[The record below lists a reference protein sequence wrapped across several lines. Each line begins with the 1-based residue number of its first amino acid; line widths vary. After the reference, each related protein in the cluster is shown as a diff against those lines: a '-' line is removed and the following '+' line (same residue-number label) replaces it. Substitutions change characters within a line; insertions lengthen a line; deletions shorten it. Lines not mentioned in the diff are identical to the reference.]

1 MAKTENGAVTGSS
14 SGTLVV
20 VEAGQNVLLDIA
32 NADLVVFSQEGSNL
46 VVTSIADGA
55 SIVLEGFFSQAGT
68 DLPPQLTLSDG
79 SVLTAADVTGLVE
92 EFNPDLVA
100 PAAGGPGA
108 GGGTGGGA
116 SFGAYGDDGIGDG
129 IGIAGLLDPT
139 ELGFG
144 GDDVIEEFVSI
155 LPGQPD
161 LLLNEIGLG
170 AIRFGF
176 LREKPNDES
185 EIPTLQKSVYDDI
198 EPEGDLELTGK
209 LLALGNPEIDDF
221 IDFAGRSKVDF
232 IELRN
237 ASDAPLSTAGNG
249 GVNSPDGV
257 TSVSII
263 GPNGDPVTFDLPV
276 IEVPANGKLVIMQA
290 SFEGDDEEDEGAV
303 QTVYVV
309 FDADGDPVSGGTVS
323 DGGEAWPVGSDTSSG
338 LGVLLSWAVNGDVVE
353 LDTFLANGYRFEPES
368 LNAGWLAN
376 PEVGGDPVELDIFG
390 DNGTFNG
397 KILLQEVVAPGI
409 FDAYAPISAEQL
421 VECSP
426 IAETFFLDIAGNNIF
441 ARVDNADTDTAEDWT
456 TGQTHSIG
464 ENNDVSDPN
473 PQDPYNDD
481 MNPGQAEGPEAAPGE
496 ETDNNG
502 QNVII
507 VGVNDDDFTDGESD
521 VVNGGRGQDFL
532 FGDENNND
540 LSGGE
545 HNDYLDGGAGND
557 MLMGD
562 SGGDVIID
570 DQGQDVMVGGTGSD
584 VIFGRRDSEDDTLDG
599 GSGNDIGK
607 PIPLGKVL
615 LGAEAGDEIGNENPF
630 GYNEYGTGDLLIGDD
645 IISGGWGN
653 DFGKKGGPEQNGD
666 FGPRALLVE
675 DDILVGGFGNDQFGD
690 PQQYMRD
697 IMVAG
702 DGNDIIYG
710 DNAGLSFYGNAS
722 EEFTPEDINSFYYAI
737 LSSLGYGASAE
748 DFAEVYRDAVQWNY
762 GGADLIYGGW
772 GADLIF
778 GQGGDDAILAGH
790 GNDTVAGGSGAD
802 KIRGNGGYDFLL
814 GDTGNDTIYG
824 DAGSDVIHGQE
835 DDDLL
840 YGGDGNDEMTG
851 GIGNDLMYGGA
862 GNDEMDGNDGQD
874 VMYGDD
880 GRDDMHGGNGNDIM
894 YGGAG
899 NDHIG
904 GGSGNDIMHGGDAND
919 DMHGDQ
925 GDDLMYG
932 GAGND
937 EMDGNDGQD
946 VMYGDDG
953 RDEMHGGNG
962 NDIMYGGA
970 GNDHIGGG
978 SGNDIMHGGDASD
991 DMHGDQGDDLM
1002 YGGAGNDE
1010 MVGNDGQDA
1019 MFGDDGQD
1027 DMHGGDGND
1036 SMFGDAGNDRM
1047 YGGTGNDTLY
1057 GGADNDVMD
1066 GGQDDDL
1073 MYGEAGDDVMLG
1085 AGGDDTLYGGSGS
1098 FDVLYGGDNNDLLY
1112 GDDGADALIGD
1123 DDILFGGAGGDTL
1136 FGNGGG
1142 DSLHG
1147 DAGDDFLAGQTGSD
1161 LLEGGAGN
1169 DTLEGNVGDDTL
1181 DGGLNDDLLRWTAG
1195 EEDGGSTDAYSGGSG
1210 TDTLELYL
1218 TQAEFDAHEAAIAEF
1233 ANRVENG
1240 ESDTLVINGRALTAE
1255 QVEHVAVHV
1264 DGLEIPVLIDDSF
1277 VTDEDTD
1284 ITARVT
1290 ADLATP
1296 GQDFIP
1302 NAGGTVFD
1310 MPDQVTVAV
1319 PNVTTTWFVI
1329 NWVDNGSSVW
1339 SMSLEAFGN
1348 DYGDLIFD
1356 ASDPENV
1363 TVTLDIPAGGSSF
1376 DDLIDGQSGTVT
1388 FDYGAHKE
1396 GSETATITITV
1407 NGKDEPIVAADDIVI
1422 TNSEAPIDIPEYG
1435 MLANDVDPEGDA
1447 LSVGSVDSPAT
1458 SAGGYS
1464 TVTPSGDPNA
1474 DVVFGYEASD
1484 GNDGDS
1490 ADVTVEY
1497 QGFDQGIG
1505 KPVLH
1510 SGFLQGD
1517 DRSEIAIGSD
1527 GADTIVGGGGDD
1539 TIAGGGGND
1548 VIEGGA
1554 GADVVHFY
1562 DVDDGDDILL
1572 DFDVNE
1578 DVVNLDALFD
1588 ELGIAGAEN
1597 RADLV
1602 ILDENAGSTTITVS
1616 GESDFSITLYNVD
1629 LGDHNGDVSASDLLT
1644 AKGINVGDES

>member
-1 MAKTENGAVTGSS
+1 MAKTENGTVTGSS
-14 SGTLVV
+14 GGARVA

-32 NADLVVFSQEGSNL
+32 NADLVVFSQDGSNL

-176 LREKPNDES
+176 LREKPNDEN
-185 EIPTLQKSVYDDI
+185 EIPTLQKSVYDDS
-198 EPEGDLELTGK
+198 EPEGDAELTGK
-209 LLALGNPEIDDF
+209 LLALGNPEIDNF

-290 SFEGDDEEDEGAV
+290 SFDGDDEEGEGAV

-309 FDADGDPVSGGTVS
+309 FDEEGDPVSGGAVS
-323 DGGEAWPVGSDTSSG
+323 DGDEAWPMGGDTSNG

-376 PEVGGDPVELDIFG
+376 PEVGGDPVDLDIFG

-426 IAETFFLDIAGNNIF
+426 IAETFFLDITGNNIF

-464 ENNDVSDPN
+464 ENNDVGDPN

-481 MNPGQAEGPEAAPGE
+481 MNPGQAEGPEAATGE

-570 DQGQDVMVGGTGSD
+570 DQGHDVMVGGTGSD

-599 GSGNDIGK
+599 GSGNGIGK
-607 PIPLGKVL
+607 PPLLGKVL
-615 LGAEAGDEIGNENPF
+615 LGKEAGDEIGNENPF
-630 GYNEYGTGDLLIGDD
+630 GYTEYGAGDLLIGDE

-653 DFGKKGGPEQNGD
+653 DIGKKGFPPQNGD
-666 FGPRALLVE
+666 FSPKALFVE
-675 DDILVGGFGNDQFGD
+675 DDILQGGFGNDQFGD

-737 LSSLGYGASAE
+737 LGSLGYGTSANS
-748 DFAEVYRDAVQWNY
+748 FAEVYRDAVQWNY

-802 KIRGNGGYDFLL
+802 KIRGNGGFDFLL

-824 DAGSDVIHGQE
+824 DDGADVIHGQE

-840 YGGDGNDEMTG
+840 YGGEGDDTMSGGTGNDV
-851 GIGNDLMYGGA
+851 MYGGDD
-862 GNDEMDGNDGQD
+862 NDSMDGNDDDDIMYGDTGRDVMSGGDGAD
-874 VMYGDD
+874 VMYGGDD
-880 GRDDMHGGNGNDIM
+880 NDSMDGNGDDDIMYGDAGSDNMHGDGGDDIM

-899 NDHIG
+899 NDHMG
-904 GGSGNDIMHGGDAND
+904 GGTGNDLMYGGDAGD
-919 DMHGDQ
+919 DMHGDG
-925 GDDLMYG
+925 GD
-932 GAGND
+932 
-937 EMDGNDGQD
+937 
-946 VMYGDDG
+946 
-953 RDEMHGGNG
+953 
-962 NDIMYGGA
+962 DIMYGATGA
-970 GNDHIGGG
+970 DTMFGGTGNDLIYGGDDNDFMDG
-978 SGNDIMHGGDASD
+978 NGDDDIMYGDAGRDTMSGND
-991 DMHGDQGDDLM
+991 
-1002 YGGAGNDE
+1002 GNDV
-1010 MVGNDGQDA
+1010 MSGGVGNDILFGNSGEDLLY
-1019 MFGDDGQD
+1019 GDD
-1027 DMHGGDGND
+1027 
-1036 SMFGDAGNDRM
+1036 GNDRM
-1047 YGGTGNDTLY
+1047 YGG
-1057 GGADNDVMD
+1057 AD
-1066 GGQDDDL
+1066 
-1073 MYGEAGDDVMLG
+1073 
-1085 AGGDDTLYGGSGS
+1085 
-1098 FDVLYGGDNNDLLY
+1098 
-1112 GDDGADALIGD
+1112 
-1123 DDILFGGAGGDTL
+1123 
-1136 FGNGGG
+1136 
-1142 DSLHG
+1142 
-1147 DAGDDFLAGQTGSD
+1147 DDFLAGQTGSD
-1161 LLEGGAGN
+1161 TLLGGVGN
-1169 DTLEGNVGDDTL
+1169 DTLEGNVGNDEL

-1195 EEDGGSTDAYSGGSG
+1195 EENNGSTDAYSGGSG

-1240 ESDTLVINGRALTAE
+1240 ETDTLVINGRALTAE

-1264 DGLEIPVLIDDSF
+1264 DGQEIPVLIDDNF
-1277 VTDEDTD
+1277 TTDEDTD

-1310 MPDQVTVAV
+1310 TPDAVTITTPSWAV
-1319 PNVTTTWFVI
+1319 FWSPI
-1329 NWVDNGSSVW
+1329 NWIDNGGPTW
-1339 SMSLEAFGN
+1339 SLTLEAFGAN
-1348 DYGDLIFD
+1348 YGVLEFD

-1363 TVTLDIPAGGSSF
+1363 TVTLDIPEGGSFF
-1376 DDLIDGQSGTVT
+1376 DVLDDGESAQLT
-1388 FDYGAHKE
+1388 FDYHAHKE
-1396 GSETATITITV
+1396 GSEKATINITV

-1435 MLANDVDPEGDA
+1435 MLANDVDPEGDV

-1464 TVTPSGDPNA
+1464 TVTPSGDPNT

-1497 QGFDQGIG
+1497 QGLEQGIG

-1562 DVDDGDDILL
+1562 DVDDGDDIIL

-1602 ILDENAGSTTITVS
+1602 VLDENAGNTTITVS

-1629 LGDHNGDVSASDLLT
+1629 LGDHNGDVSASDLLAT
-1644 AKGINVGDES
+1644 KGINVGDES